1 MPARTST
8 ITVKVK
14 DASSRDRRLEQASS
28 LLREK
33 ATDCG
38 ILVTRMDFT
47 TFTIALSPDIPF
59 GFTQELDLL

>member
-1 MPARTST
+1 MPTPT

-14 DASSRDRRLEQASS
+14 DASSRDRHLEQASA

-38 ILVTRMDFT
+38 ILVTRVDFA

-59 GFTQELDLL
+59 GFTRELDLL